1 MADTP
6 LAQALRGE
14 LTKYPGLD
22 PRAVFAIAQHEGLS
36 GGIGDQGTS
45 FGPFQLHW
53 GGAYPSFAP
62 QGNPQ
67 AAQAW
72 ASSPAGI
79 DYALGQIQGVA
90 GGLTGREAIYNIS
103 SRFERPADVAG
114 EVADAIA
121 HYGAPLPTPVAT
133 PVAVAAAAPGRVY
146 HAYGGQSVA
155 PAVAGVPNAGAT
167 PPVSPQPRQLPPAVL
182 QALAILRA

>member
-1 MADTP
+1 VADTP

-14 LTKYPGLD
+14 LSKYPRLD

-67 AAQAW
+67 AAQTW

-121 HYGAPLPTPVAT
+121 HYGAPLPA
-133 PVAVAAAAPGRVY
+133 AVAAAAPGGVY
-146 HAYGGQSVA
+146 HAYGAQSVA

-167 PPVSPQPRQLPPAVL
+167 PPVAPQPRQLPPAVL